1 MTHTRTALS
10 IRFDGRLHLL
20 DQTRLPDVEE
30 WIDATE
36 VEAAVEAIRA
46 LRVRGAPAIGVAA
59 ALCLGGLAARG
70 ATRAELSAAADRLA
84 DARPTAVNLRWAV
97 DRVRAAFDAD
107 PFAEALAIFDE
118 DVARCDAVAE
128 AGAALVEDG
137 ESILTHCNTGGLA
150 TAGVGTALGA
160 IRRAWES
167 GKRIHVWVDE
177 TRPLLQGG
185 RLTAWE
191 LGRLGI
197 PHTLLIDG
205 AAASLFASGVVSR
218 VMVGADRIAANG
230 DFANKVG
237 TLGVAVMAHHFG
249 VPFHCV
255 APESTVDPACPGGH
269 AIEIEQRD
277 PAEVRGVVGPA
288 GTLRWAPASA
298 PVYNP
303 AFDVTPAGL
312 VTSWVLDGGVYDA
325 PALARRYAGRS

>member
-1 MTHTRTALS
+1 MCSSDL
-10 IRFDGRLHLL
+10 
-20 DQTRLPDVEE
+20 
-30 WIDATE
+30 
-36 VEAAVEAIRA
+36 
-46 LRVRGAPAIGVAA
+46 
-59 ALCLGGLAARG
+59 
-70 ATRAELSAAADRLA
+70 
-84 DARPTAVNLRWAV
+84 
-97 DRVRAAFDAD
+97 
-107 PFAEALAIFDE
+107 
-118 DVARCDAVAE
+118 
-128 AGAALVEDG
+128 
-137 ESILTHCNTGGLA
+137 
-150 TAGVGTALGA
+150 
-160 IRRAWES
+160 
-167 GKRIHVWVDE
+167 
-177 TRPLLQGG
+177 
-185 RLTAWE
+185 
-191 LGRLGI
+191 
-197 PHTLLIDG
+197 
-205 AAASLFASGVVSR
+205 
-218 VMVGADRIAANG
+218 G